1 MNYVQQPG
9 DLAAMRWSHLR
20 LLSSPQFWGRRNR
33 GQRLSFPRTGTGLA
47 DGRDRAIYSCQWQ
60 LRSRGNSRILRA
72 AYDQA
77 TAELNDHGHARVVR
91 EIIGKRIVAL
101 AVKGERDPE
110 RLCDSGLVAAGLRRR
125 SL

>member
-1 MNYVQQPG
+1 MAEIARFIPANG
-9 DLAAMRWSHLR
+9 
-20 LLSSPQFWGRRNR
+20 
-33 GQRLSFPRTGTGLA
+33 SFDPEV
-47 DGRDRAIYSCQWQ
+47 IQ
-60 LRSRGNSRILRA
+60 ILRA

-77 TAELNDHGHARVVR
+77 TAELNDHGHAKVVR
-91 EIIGKRIVAL
+91 KIIGKRIVAL